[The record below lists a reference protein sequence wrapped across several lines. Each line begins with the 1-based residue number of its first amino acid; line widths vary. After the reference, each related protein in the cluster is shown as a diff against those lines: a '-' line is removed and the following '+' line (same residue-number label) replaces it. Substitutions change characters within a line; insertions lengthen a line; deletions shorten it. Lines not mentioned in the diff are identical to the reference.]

1 MEENTFTNHPQKHR
15 LIVLMLCMM
24 CAISS
29 WAQKLTVESFGMIQ
43 GDLSARTYERVDA
56 NKMPCGLVKVQLAA
70 PGATFDET
78 GFVIGTVERRGSE
91 YWVYMNQG
99 SYLLQVDCPG
109 FLPLNINLRDY
120 GLSDG
125 IQGKV
130 TYKLV
135 LVMPTVGVQTD
146 NGMRYLTLKVTPKNS
161 KVAVDGKLCNID
173 EDGIVSELLNK
184 GIHSYQVEAPGY
196 ATRTGQ
202 ITLVDKS
209 VVEEITLE
217 SVLASLSVSCPTNGA
232 QIYVN
237 NIQKGSAPWNGT
249 LAAGNYEVE
258 ARLNNYR
265 SQKQSITLSEKENRR
280 MELPSLQPITGS
292 LDISYKPIQSEVWL
306 DGKQLGTT
314 PDIFRGIIIGTHDVE
329 IRKGGYE
336 TKKERVT
343 VSEGQTASLT
353 GTLAAASS
361 LNTASSNASGGAVS
375 SSNVIET
382 FTVNGVTFNMVR
394 VDGGTFQMGSNDS
407 DAYKDEKPV
416 HQVTLSTY
424 SIGETEVTQA
434 LWEAV
439 MGSNPS
445 NWKGSNLPVEQ
456 VSWEDC
462 QEFITR
468 LNKITGRSFR
478 LPTEAEWE
486 FAARGG
492 NKSKGYQYS
501 GSNSIGEV
509 AWYHGNSGSETH
521 TVKTKQP
528 NELGIY
534 DMSGNVWEWCQDRY
548 GKYSRKSQTN
558 PTGSSSGSA
567 RVDRGG
573 GWYDYARDCRSSLR
587 GIVTPAGR
595 YNNLG
600 LRLGL

>member
-1 MEENTFTNHPQKHR
+1 MVIC
-15 LIVLMLCMM
+15 LM
-24 CAISS
+24 CAITT
-29 WAQKLTVESFGMIQ
+29 WAQDLKVRSFSVAE
-43 GDLSARTYERVDA
+43 GDLSARTHERVDA

-70 PGATFDET
+70 PGATFDAT
-78 GFVIGTVERRGSE
+78 GFVIGNVERRGSE
-91 YWVYMNQG
+91 YWVYMSQG

-161 KVAVDGKLCNID
+161 KVAVDGKLCNTD

-202 ITLVDKS
+202 ITLADKS

-258 ARLNNYR
+258 ARLSNHR

-280 MELPSLQPITGS
+280 MELPPLQPITGS

-306 DGKQLGTT
+306 DGKRLGTT
-314 PDIFRGIIIGTHDVE
+314 PDIFRGILIGTHDVE
-329 IRKGGYE
+329 IRKEGYE

-343 VSEGQTASLT
+343 VSEGQTASLA

-361 LNTASSNASGGAVS
+361 QNAVSNSNYGSSNASGGTVS
-375 SSNVIET
+375 SANGIET
-382 FTVNGVTFNMVR
+382 FTVNGMTFNMVR
-394 VDGGTFQMGSNDS
+394 VDGGTFRMGSN
-407 DAYKDEKPV
+407 AYGDEQPV
-416 HQVTLSTY
+416 HQVTLSGY

-445 NWKGSNLPVEQ
+445 KWKDSNLPVEQ

-468 LNKITGRSFR
+468 LNQKTGRTFR

-492 NKSKGYQYS
+492 NKSKGFKYS
-501 GSNSIGEV
+501 GSNNIGEV
-509 AWYHGNSGSETH
+509 AWYNGNSGNKTH

-534 DMSGNVWEWCQDRY
+534 DMSGNVYEWCQDWY
-548 GKYSRKSQTN
+548 GKYNRKSQTN
-558 PTGSSSGSA
+558 PSSPSSGSY
-567 RVDRGG
+567 RVLRGG
-573 GWYDYARDCRSSLR
+573 SWSNFAGLCRSSFRSDGAPAYR
-587 GIVTPAGR
+587 GSD
-595 YNNLG
+595 LG
-600 LRLGL
+600 FRLAL